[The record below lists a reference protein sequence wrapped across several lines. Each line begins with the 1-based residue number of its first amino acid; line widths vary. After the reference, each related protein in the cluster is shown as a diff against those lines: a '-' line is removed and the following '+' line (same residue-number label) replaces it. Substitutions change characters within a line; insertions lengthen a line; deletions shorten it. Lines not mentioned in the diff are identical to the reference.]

1 MKIKNQ
7 IKSSNWNWSEIE
19 TGEVLIISGK
29 CMDRRVTA
37 LVVDTSYE
45 IFGAL
50 DDAGISGY
58 PVLLDLENNTLFLAD
73 TNDYII
79 ISRFKEPEVE
89 LGGEFIKL

>member
-7 IKSSNWNWSEIE
+7 TKSSNWNWSEIG
-19 TGEVLIISGK
+19 TGEVLIISAK
-29 CMDRRVTA
+29 HINRIVTA

-45 IFGAL
+45 IFDAL
-50 DDAGISGY
+50 DDAGISNY

-79 ISRFKEPEVE
+79 TSRFKEAEVE
-89 LGGEFIKL
+89 LGEEFIKL

>member
-7 IKSSNWNWSEIE
+7 TISSNWNWSEIE
-19 TGEVLIISGK
+19 IGEVLIISAK
-29 CMDRRVTA
+29 RINRRVTV
-37 LVVDTSYE
+37 LVVNTSYE
-45 IFGAL
+45 ILNAL

-58 PVLLDLENNTLFLAD
+58 PVLLNLENNTLFLAD

-89 LGGEFIKL
+89 LGREFIKL

>member
-7 IKSSNWNWSEIE
+7 TISSNWNWSEIE
-19 TGEVLIISGK
+19 IGEVLIISAK
-29 CMDRRVTA
+29 RINRRITV
-37 LVVDTSYE
+37 LVVNTSYE
-45 IFGAL
+45 ILSAL

>member
-7 IKSSNWNWSEIE
+7 TISSNWNWSEIE
-19 TGEVLIISGK
+19 IGEVLIISAK
-29 CMDRRVTA
+29 RINRRVTA

-45 IFGAL
+45 IFSAL

>member
-7 IKSSNWNWSEIE
+7 TISSNWNWSEIE
-19 TGEVLIISGK
+19 IGEVLIISAK
-29 CMDRRVTA
+29 RINRRVTV
-37 LVVDTSYE
+37 LVVNTSYE
-45 IFGAL
+45 ILSAL

-73 TNDYII
+73 PNDYII

>member
-7 IKSSNWNWSEIE
+7 TISSNWNWSEIE
-19 TGEVLIISGK
+19 TGEVLIISAK
-29 CMDRRVTA
+29 RINRRVTA

-45 IFGAL
+45 IFSAL

-58 PVLLDLENNTLFLAD
+58 PVLLDLENNTLFSAD

-89 LGGEFIKL
+89 LRGEFIKL